1 MISRRRT
8 SRYSRTPIDVP
19 PIVRLWMLRLLV
31 PLGAHREFILHTAF
45 SNDTLAEVLGLEEWI
60 DPESEDFNPKRVRIK
75 LRKLHEAAERQ
86 CRDTRVSDYLDAN
99 IARLAKLVGLS
110 DTDCRILEFAAMLKS
125 ERLLDDAAD
134 WLGQLTSSKVFHVLS
149 VLLNLPEPEVRNAL
163 STQRVLVQSGLVY
176 LDRSSRSTLGGK
188 LEVLSDSFAD
198 HMVSSDADPVSLLRD
213 TVAPAAPPEL
223 ALADYTYV
231 SPSLAV
237 LHAYLREALSS
248 GRKGVNIFLYGAPG
262 TGKSQLAKALA
273 NDLACELFEVAS
285 EDEDGDPIDGGARL
299 RAFRAAQ
306 SFFGQRRIMMLFD
319 EVEDVFN
326 DGENLF
332 GRKSTAQTRKAW
344 INRTLETNR
353 VPTIWVSNSVQ
364 CLDAAFIRRFDMVLE
379 LPVPPKCQRA
389 KIVEGVCSGLL
400 DAPAVNRIAE
410 SEDLAPAIVTRAA
423 SVVASIRQ
431 ELGAQG
437 AASAMELLIGNTLVA
452 QGHAPIR
459 KSDPDRL
466 PETYDPALIHADA
479 DLGEVAAGLMRHG
492 AGRLCLYGPPGTGK
506 TAYGRWLAEQMGVPL
521 HVKRA
526 SDLISK
532 WLGDSEK
539 NIAKAFRQAE
549 QEGAVL
555 LIDEV
560 DSFLQDRRGAN
571 QHWEISQ
578 VNEMLTQMES
588 FPGVFV
594 ASTNLMDGLDQ
605 AALRRFDL
613 KVKFEYL
620 KAGQAW
626 DLFCRHCQAL
636 ELTSPSRDLR
646 ARLGRLQNLTPGDFS
661 AVIRQHRFRELP
673 NPVDFVSAL
682 EKECS
687 VKGGT
692 KSRLGFI

>member
-1 MISRRRT
+1 MVLRRRT
-8 SRYSRTPIDVP
+8 SRYSRMPIDMP
-19 PIVRLWMLRLLV
+19 SIVRLWMLRLLV
-31 PLGAHREFILHTAF
+31 PLGGHRGFILSTGF
-45 SNDTLAEVLGLEEWI
+45 SNDAVAEALGLDEWI
-60 DPESEDFNPKRVRIK
+60 YPESEEFNPQMVRIK
-75 LRKLHEAAERQ
+75 LRKLHESAEKQR
-86 CRDTRVSDYLDAN
+86 RDIGVSDCLDAN

-110 DTDCRILEFAAMLKS
+110 DTDCRILEFTAMLKN
-125 ERLLDDAAD
+125 ERLLDDATD
-134 WLGQLTSSKVFHVLS
+134 WLGQLSSSKVFHVLS
-149 VLLNLPEPEVRNAL
+149 VVLNLPEPAVREAL
-163 STQRVLVQSGLVY
+163 STKNVLVQSGLVY
-176 LDRSSRSTLGGK
+176 VDRSCQSTLNGK

-198 HMVSSDADPVSLLRD
+198 HMVCSDADPVSLLRD

-223 ALADYTYV
+223 GLVDYTHV
-231 SPSLAV
+231 NPSLAV
-237 LHAYLREALSS
+237 LHAYLREALLS

-273 NDLACELFEVAS
+273 NDLGCELFEVAS
-285 EDEDGDPIDGGARL
+285 EDEDGDPINGGARL

-306 SFFGQRRIMMLFD
+306 SFFGQRRIMMVFD

-326 DGENLF
+326 DGENRF

-353 VPTIWVSNSVQ
+353 VPTVWVSNSVQ
-364 CLDAAFIRRFDMVLE
+364 CLDAAFIRRFDMVIE
-379 LPVPPKCQRA
+379 LPVPPKRQRA
-389 KIVEGVCSGLL
+389 KIVEGASSGLL
-400 DAPAVNRIAE
+400 DAPAVSRIAE

-423 SVVASIRQ
+423 SVVESIRQ

-437 AASAMELLIGNTLVA
+437 AASAMELLIGNTLLA
-452 QGHAPIR
+452 QGHPPIR

-479 DLGEVAAGLMRHG
+479 DLSEVAAGLVRHK

-526 SDLISK
+526 SDLMSK

-539 NIAKAFRQAE
+539 NIADAFRQAE

-571 QHWEISQ
+571 QNWEVSQ

-588 FPGVFV
+588 FSGVFV

-613 KVKFEYL
+613 KVKFTYL

-636 ELTSPSRDLR
+636 AFTPPSWDLQ
-646 ARLGRLQNLTPGDFS
+646 ARLGRLQNLTPGDFA
-661 AVIRQHRFRELP
+661 AVIRQHRFRAVP
-673 NPVDFVSAL
+673 SPVDFVSAL
-682 EKECS
+682 ERECA
-687 VKGGT
+687 VKGGA
-692 KSRLGFI
+692 KSVFGFS